1 MADIEPAR
9 FWAKFKAAL
18 SHLPWADQLL
28 AAYYCATDSQTP
40 ARVKAILAGAIG
52 YFILP
57 LDAVPDFFVLLGYTD
72 DLAVLLLAAKA
83 VEGHITEAHRER
95 AQAALKAARDEAGSS

>member
-1 MADIEPAR
+1 MAELDTAR

-18 SHLPWADQLL
+18 SHLPWADQFL
-28 AAYYCATDSQTP
+28 AAYYCATDTQTP

-57 LDAVPDFFVLLGYTD
+57 LDAIPDFFVLLGYTD

-83 VEGHITEAHRER
+83 VEGHITDAHRDR
-95 AQAALKAARDEAGSS
+95 AKAALQAAKDEAGQP